1 MTHTPDFPTG
11 GPHTPDSAPAG
22 PSAPARLSLSRST
35 APVTRPS
42 AAGTALRERARVAL
56 TRGQEAVLGLSHAL
70 HADPE
75 LAYEEHRAAR
85 RIARLAERAGFATEL
100 GAFGLPTA
108 VRATVGTGDLVI
120 GICAEYDALP
130 GIGHAC
136 GHNVNGAASVAAALA
151 LAPLADELGLT
162 VELLG
167 TPAEESGGGKVDM
180 IRAGAFDGLDAA
192 MMVHAAPADAVGMA
206 SLAISSLD
214 VAYTGV
220 PAHAAAMPHRG
231 INAADA
237 MMIAQVAISAYR
249 QQLLPEAVVSG
260 IVTSAGEAANV
271 IPHRST
277 ALYDCRARTS
287 EELDE
292 LRARVRACF
301 EAGALAT
308 GAELALATVGNDY
321 ADLRQDLAMSAA
333 YREAAEALGRRPAPA
348 DPSLRAGSTDMG
360 NVSHLLPAIHPTIGY
375 DCGDTIMHHP
385 DFTKYGTTDAAD
397 RAVLDGGLAMA
408 WTALTLA
415 TDPTHRTTLLTR
427 RAERARER
435 ARADRAAGTAA

>member
-1 MTHTPDFPTG
+1 MTTAVPSPD
-11 GPHTPDSAPAG
+11 
-22 PSAPARLSLSRST
+22 L
-35 APVTRPS
+35 
-42 AAGTALRERARVAL
+42 LRERARTAL
-56 TRGQEAVLGLSHAL
+56 TGRQDSVLALSHEL

-85 RIARLAERAGFATEL
+85 RVARLAERAGFATEL
-100 GAFGLPTA
+100 GAYGLPTA
-108 VRATVGTGDLVI
+108 VRATLGSGDLVV

-151 LAPLADELGLT
+151 LVPLADELGLR

-180 IRAGAFDGLDAA
+180 IRAGAFDDLAVA
-192 MMVHAAPADAVGMA
+192 MMVHAAPQDAVGMS

-214 VAYTGV
+214 VSYRGE

-231 INAADA
+231 VNAADA
-237 MMIAQVAISAYR
+237 MMIAQVAIAAYR
-249 QQLLPEAVVSG
+249 QQLVPEAVVSG

-271 IPHRST
+271 IPARAT

-287 EELDE
+287 GELAALLD
-292 LRARVRACF
+292 RVRACF

-308 GAELALATVGNDY
+308 GAELALETVGNDY
-321 ADLRQDLAMSAA
+321 ADLRQDPDVGRA
-333 YREAAEALGRRPAPA
+333 YRDAARALGREATPTEPN
-348 DPSLRAGSTDMG
+348 LRGGSTDMG
-360 NVSHLLPAIHPTIGY
+360 NVSHLVPTIHPMIGY
-375 DCGDTIMHHP
+375 DCGDAVMHHP
-385 DFTKYGTTDAAD
+385 DFTRYGTTGAAD

-408 WTALTLA
+408 WTAITLA
-415 TDPTHRTTLLTR
+415 TDPAHRARLLTR
-427 RAERARER
+427 RAERSAS
-435 ARADRAAGTAA
+435 